1 MSETKVDARFFE
13 STKGQ
18 IVTLLRTT
26 AMTVNELSEKLKL
39 TDNAIRAHLMSL
51 ERDRL
56 VEQKGT
62 VKGFRKPHNAFGLT
76 DEARHL
82 FPKPY
87 AFLFNKLVEVLK
99 RALSPVAIEDTLRT
113 AGNEIGKGVASKG
126 KQDLH
131 SRLNY
136 ALETLEGLG
145 GAARV
150 VNENGTVMIKSES
163 CPFNEV
169 VAQHPEVCKVAE
181 SMIEVIVGTE
191 VKEICDRS
199 ASPKCCFRIGAGGPS
214 EALR

>member
-1 MSETKVDARFFE
+1 MSETKVDTRFFE

-18 IVTLLRTT
+18 IVTLLRTAT
-26 AMTVNELSEKLKL
+26 MTVNELAEKLKL

-51 ERDRL
+51 ERDHL
-56 VEQKGT
+56 VEQKG
-62 VKGFRKPHNAFGLT
+62 VIKGFRKPHNIYGLT

-99 RALSPVAIEDTLRT
+99 RALSPSTMETTLR
-113 AGNEIGKGVASKG
+113 GVGREIGQEASSG
-126 KQDLH
+126 GPQDLD

-145 GAARV
+145 GAATIV
-150 VNENGTVMIKSES
+150 KQNGAVMIKSES

-169 VAQHPEVCKVAE
+169 VSEHPEVCKVAE
-181 SMIEVIVGTE
+181 SMLEEIVGTE

-199 ASPKCCFRIGAGGPS
+199 ASPKCCFKIGAD
-214 EALR
+214 EMT